1 MKPLFNIR
9 GEGSFAFIMGIL
21 SGYPMGAKIAANF
34 RQMFMLCQKNIQ
46 LSYKNQTVN
55 SRLPGS
61 HFKILFWILPSYRSL
76 HAHSGVAHSDLHQI
90 VFSVLLL
97 STQLQTLCFISK
109 YSS

>member
-1 MKPLFNIR
+1 MIR
-9 GEGSFAFIMGIL
+9 KRVYAL
-21 SGYPMGAKIAANF
+21 S
-34 RQMFMLCQKNIQ
+34 KNIQ
-46 LSYKNQTVN
+46 LSYENQTVI

-61 HFKILFWILPSYRSL
+61 HFKILFWILPFYRSL
-76 HAHSGVAHSDLHQI
+76 HVHSGVAPSDLHQI

>member
-1 MKPLFNIR
+1 MIR
-9 GEGSFAFIMGIL
+9 KRVYAL
-21 SGYPMGAKIAANF
+21 S
-34 RQMFMLCQKNIQ
+34 KNIQ
-46 LSYKNQTVN
+46 LSYENQTVI

-76 HAHSGVAHSDLHQI
+76 HAHSGVAPSDLHQI

-97 STQLQTLCFISK
+97 YIQYQTLCITYE